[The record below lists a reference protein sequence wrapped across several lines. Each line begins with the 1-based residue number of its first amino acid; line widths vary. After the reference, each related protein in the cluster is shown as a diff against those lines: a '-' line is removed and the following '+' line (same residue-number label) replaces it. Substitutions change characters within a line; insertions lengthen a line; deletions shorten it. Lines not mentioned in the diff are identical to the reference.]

1 MTKVPGTTV
10 SELSLPGQPIKAMP
24 RLGTEGR
31 LGRQVMPEEHPD
43 IRPRSSA
50 LSVQNATLG
59 LRASNTNTLLESL
72 ASCTSLQD
80 GRLSG
85 SVPYTS
91 VPTDGFQAGLADFA
105 ALGQDGS
112 LHRV

>member
-10 SELSLPGQPIKAMP
+10 SELSLPGQPIKAIP

-50 LSVQNATLG
+50 LSVQNATL
-59 LRASNTNTLLESL
+59 LEPL